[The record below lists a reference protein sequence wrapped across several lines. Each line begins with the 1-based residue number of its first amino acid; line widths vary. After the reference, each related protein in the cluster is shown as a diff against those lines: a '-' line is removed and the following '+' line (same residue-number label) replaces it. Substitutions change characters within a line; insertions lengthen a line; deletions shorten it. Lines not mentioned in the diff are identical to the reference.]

1 MEGFNNSFRTAHGT
15 AGKPDPLTHH
25 NSKLETLMNLNLVK
39 SLSFV
44 GVLLAGALLSG
55 CAQMVAQ
62 AQAQQQAID
71 ERDCNPGSQ
80 CYRSLTPEQKV
91 QLVAIKQEAA
101 QREKDRQ
108 LQRDALQMLQNRLP
122 RK

>member
-1 MEGFNNSFRTAHGT
+1 MQPMRLGPIDTKNQE
-15 AGKPDPLTHH
+15 
-25 NSKLETLMNLNLVK
+25 LEALMNILK
-39 SLSFV
+39 SVSLAA
-44 GVLLAGALLSG
+44 VLLASALLSG

-62 AQAQQQAID
+62 AQAQQQAIN

-80 CYRSLTPEQKV
+80 CYSSLTPEQKV

-108 LQRDALQMLQNRLP
+108 LQRDALQMLQNRLQ

>member
-1 MEGFNNSFRTAHGT
+1 
-15 AGKPDPLTHH
+15 
-25 NSKLETLMNLNLVK
+25 MNILK
-39 SLSFV
+39 SVFLA
-44 GVLLAGALLSG
+44 GVLMAGASLSG

-62 AQAQQQAID
+62 AQAQQQAIN

-80 CYRSLTPEQKV
+80 CYSSLTPEQKV

-108 LQRDALQMLQNRLP
+108 LQRDALKMLQNRFQ
-122 RK
+122 RQ

>member
-1 MEGFNNSFRTAHGT
+1 MKILKPLSLTIVLFAGT
-15 AGKPDPLTHH
+15 
-25 NSKLETLMNLNLVK
+25 
-39 SLSFV
+39 
-44 GVLLAGALLSG
+44 LLSG

-62 AQAQQQAID
+62 AQAQQRAID

-80 CYRSLTPEQKV
+80 CYSSLTPEQKV
-91 QLVAIKQEAA
+91 RLVAIKQEAA

-108 LQRDALQMLQNRLP
+108 LQRDALQMLQNRLQ

>member
-1 MEGFNNSFRTAHGT
+1 MKILKPLSLTIVLFAGT
-15 AGKPDPLTHH
+15 
-25 NSKLETLMNLNLVK
+25 
-39 SLSFV
+39 
-44 GVLLAGALLSG
+44 LLSG

-62 AQAQQQAID
+62 AQAQQRAID

-80 CYRSLTPEQKV
+80 CYSSLTPEQKV
-91 QLVAIKQEAA
+91 RLVAIKQEAA

-108 LQRDALQMLQNRLP
+108 LQRDALQMLQNRSQ

>member
-1 MEGFNNSFRTAHGT
+1 MKILKPLSLTIVLFAGT
-15 AGKPDPLTHH
+15 
-25 NSKLETLMNLNLVK
+25 
-39 SLSFV
+39 
-44 GVLLAGALLSG
+44 LLSG

-62 AQAQQQAID
+62 AQAQQRAID

-108 LQRDALQMLQNRLP
+108 LQRDALQMLQNRLQ

>member
-1 MEGFNNSFRTAHGT
+1 MA
-15 AGKPDPLTHH
+15 
-25 NSKLETLMNLNLVK
+25 LMNLSVVK
-39 SLSFV
+39 SLSLV
-44 GVLLAGALLSG
+44 GVLLAGSLLSG

-108 LQRDALQMLQNRLP
+108 LQRDALQMLQNRLQ